1 MGATLPKD
9 KVGRQG
15 VGASAIAPRQD
26 KMRAMNLPEIPGSTT
41 LFDPR
46 NWLGATLLAVLFL
59 ALASLVVV
67 LIRSASRRVGKHL
80 SDVTALQFVS
90 ALAQTGTYLIAFVL
104 YAHLIPELRA
114 LGTALLAGVSVVSVV
129 VGMAAQS
136 TLGNLIAGFS
146 LVLYRQVRVGD
157 RIQLSSPVGTST
169 GTVQTIS
176 LGFTV
181 LRDDQHDELI
191 VPNSTMMGSTLIRL
205 EQAPH

>member
-146 LVLYRQVRVGD
+146 LVLYRELRVGD
-157 RIQLSSPVGTST
+157 SICIDSPKGVVTAR
-169 GTVQTIS
+169 VELIS
-176 LGFTV
+176 LGFTI
-181 LRDDQHDELI
+181 LRDAQQQEVI
-191 VPNSTMMGSTLIRL
+191 VPNSTMMNSTVVRVSRA
-205 EQAPH
+205 EG